1 MLDLDY
7 YLGYQS
13 RVEATKRAFLKF
25 LIEQK
30 EMGKQVIAYGAPAK
44 GNTLLNFCGVR
55 TDLIEYTVDRSPHKQ
70 GRYLPGTRIPV
81 FAPDKVAETK
91 PDFVVILPWN
101 LKAEIAEQ
109 MSDVR
114 SWGGKFVVP
123 IPEVMVF

>member
-1 MLDLDY
+1 M
-7 YLGYQS
+7 
-13 RVEATKRAFLKF
+13 F

-30 EMGKQVIAYGAPAK
+30 VSGWQVVAFGAPAI

-55 TDLIEYTVDRSPHKQ
+55 TDLIEYAVDRSPHKQ

-81 FAPDKVAETK
+81 FAPEKITETK

-101 LKAEIAEQ
+101 LKTEIAAQ
-109 MSDVR
+109 MSEVR